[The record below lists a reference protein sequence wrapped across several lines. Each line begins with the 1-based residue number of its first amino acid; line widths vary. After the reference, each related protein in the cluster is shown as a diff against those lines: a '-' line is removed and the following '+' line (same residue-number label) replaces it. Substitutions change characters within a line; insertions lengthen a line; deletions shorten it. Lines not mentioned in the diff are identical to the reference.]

1 MKLPTPHSTSLIKLS
16 QGGLRA
22 LVSALALTLA
32 LSLGFA
38 FRASAQIYPAVIQLN
53 VQPPYSPYLT
63 DLMQPGQERIQL
75 NINFLDQSEPSWDAK
90 IRLSIEGNG
99 LLLKTSR
106 QYYQAVTLTPGP
118 NLIDAVQVEQLLDF
132 SKMDVQGTNKNDL
145 VNAGRLPEG
154 TYTFCV
160 EVLDANRE
168 VAFALPGCYSA
179 TLIQNNPPQLV
190 VPQCGAVISAAG
202 GQNIQFNWIPM
213 HDPSIQVR
221 YEMKLVQVPTGM
233 NENDAINGTSFPIL
247 DWLQINSTSFI
258 YGPNELPLD
267 LNQKYAFQIRVVD
280 VNGLTTFENDGKAPV
295 CWFTYGYSNDG
306 TIDLTAPA
314 NQVRVDDP
322 EKVDFAWSGPS
333 NATPGQ
339 QLKYHIKVVKLA
351 TGERVTNQ
359 AAAAAYMDRTQGVWY
374 DDSTDIMPNIYG
386 GSMTVEQPLEPD
398 AYYAWQVKSSTDGF
412 KTAKSEIWE
421 FKAPPVVYSFW
432 CADGAYM
439 VTVDQTNS
447 ITKVSPTKYSNLGGT
462 GKVVLAPGEQPT
474 EVSYSGL
481 TVEMVA
487 NKWVLKV
494 GEIVVPKTETKA
506 LDFGDFGD
514 GSYDINAWVLTS
526 MEFLAQGQ
534 VRWRFPLSVN
544 APGNAVVVSAENVR
558 LNYLNKVLSG
568 AVAFAENQSY
578 DLLIPMGFK
587 VKYKQPSQFIVAPG
601 GVTTLK
607 MAGNVYFPG
616 SLKTVSGDPFSVPF
630 ENISNPWYMV
640 VERQAGGEKLVLFSA
655 SKMTL
660 QPKSFVVD
668 FSGSQSPAG
677 LFSGQ
682 PDWVGV
688 YITEYNVFLPTDF
701 DEKNQLSLTEQQV
714 LTYVAGSPGYQPSW
728 ISSGG
733 LNLDLSAAFENQNV
747 APYYA
752 RINTFQGKF
761 SSLRLKIEDNSLS
774 DSRFVGFLKVPFLD
788 AQRKL
793 DWVAPIAGNGIQGAY
808 FNEDSLKAFSKTYNK
823 GDTLSEVTL
832 DINQAVFAGGDHI
845 KMNVDLKWPKMQ
857 VILDNTPDL
866 KIWGNGEIGFNE
878 PNGKRDLTTQV
889 AVSLGGMSGVADAVG
904 AFYENG
910 VYGFSMFTQVSLP
923 GGITCPGAP
932 IKVSVAGSGG
942 AAAPPIVFTRVDGKM
957 QSGKFRIGPIKLVM
971 SNSLIDMDI
980 FADYIDDDPV
990 FGTRFEAKGNV
1001 MIKQPDPI
1009 VATAR
1014 VVVSQSREGTK
1025 FWYLRCAAQGL
1036 NKVIEAYPAFSL
1048 NGFDFQAYHN
1058 LAAPD
1063 GMAFAKPNQ
1072 FKDFWDLNQA
1082 SNGVNSIDGLKVTPG
1097 VALGMF
1103 GKLGLHDTPSG
1114 KKQKSGPIDIKEGLP
1129 SIGDILPSI
1138 PGLCDLQ
1145 YNGKSV
1151 CDYIKWPW
1159 EGLSLCDIYVPYTEN
1174 GTVQTKSWCDVD
1186 LFKVNWPQLQ
1196 FCNLR
1201 LSNGKKLG
1209 DFTLGEL
1216 GFSEINLCD
1225 LKLPNGSGI
1234 CEFFDIG
1241 GKFCDIQ
1248 DANGPICNKKL
1259 CQLLPN
1265 LPPVC
1270 EWKFPGIKPLCNF
1283 NVGDLIPDMDLCA
1296 VVSATGGNS
1305 VFCNWSWPDIFPDV
1319 PNPCDFRLP
1328 NGTKLCAITASWC
1341 DIIVPVNRNGAI
1353 ALVPLCEVKWWEVD
1367 WPNVNVCDWKIA
1379 GQPLCSLNFKFCDLR
1394 FPLSDEKPC
1403 DLIPNFCDLVEPI
1416 SGKKFCQMSIFEI
1429 PWPNFNFCDLRWPAT
1444 NRKICDINFGY
1455 CDFKNPINGQ
1465 QPPLCNFNWRK
1476 LLPTIPNI
1484 CNMELKMP
1492 NGSTKQLCSI
1502 GLNIEIP
1509 SICDLKLVDDL
1520 ELCKIKLPAYN
1531 LPPMPNLPPIPSIP
1545 GLPENMY
1552 QWMFMAGLR
1561 VEVQNSGAVSKIAM
1575 DGNGWFFTYRL
1586 DPNSSY
1592 LARGFG
1598 GMEIFPQQKKMEFHL
1613 EGESGSVKTDIG
1625 TIKPVCATGK
1635 IGGFFKTNDW
1645 AIDVGTKENPLE
1657 VELGCVSALRSSGYI
1672 KARPNGLLAH
1682 GEIDKRAETS
1692 GGFGMEIGE
1701 IDFWAKASLYVAA
1714 EIGLSFDD
1722 PAIFGSIE
1730 ADARASAGVDV
1741 TLLGDTDSY
1750 DFANVRVGGNLSFK
1764 VDSDFCLS
1772 GNLDG
1777 EVSILGI
1784 GVDLT
1789 VGVEVKNG
1797 NVSFPEDP
1805 DRCY

>member
-1 MKLPTPHSTSLIKLS
+1 MPASHITSLFKLS
-16 QGGLRA
+16 KVGFVIA
-22 LVSALALTLA
+22 IALA
-32 LSLGFA
+32 LSLTLPLTLK
-38 FRASAQIYPAVIQLN
+38 AQAYPAIIQLS

-75 NINFLDQSEPSWDAK
+75 NVNFLDQSEPSWDAK

-106 QYYQAVTLTPGP
+106 QYYQAVTLSPGP
-118 NLIDAVQVEQLLDF
+118 NLIDAVQIEQLLDF
-132 SKMDVQGTNKNDL
+132 SKMDVQGANKNDL

-160 EVLDANRE
+160 EVLDAGRE
-168 VAFALPGCYSA
+168 VAFALPGCYTA

-190 VPQCGAVISAAG
+190 SPLCDAVISAAG

-221 YEMKLVQVPTGM
+221 YEMKLVQVPQGM
-233 NENDAINGTSFPIL
+233 NVNDAINGTSFPIL
-247 DWLQINSTSFI
+247 DWLEINSTSFT
-258 YGPNELPLD
+258 YGPEQLPLD

-314 NQVRVDDP
+314 NQGRVDDP

-333 NATPGQ
+333 NAVSGQ

-351 TGERVTNQ
+351 AGERVTNQ
-359 AAAAAYMDRTQGVWY
+359 AAAAAYMDRTQGLWY

-386 GSMTVEQPLEPD
+386 GNITVEQPLEPD

-421 FKAPPVVYSFW
+421 FRAPPVVYSFW
-432 CADGAYM
+432 AADGAYM
-439 VTVDQTNS
+439 ITVDNTTN
-447 ITKVSPTKYSNLGGT
+447 ITKVSPTKYSNLAGS

-474 EVSYSGL
+474 EVSYTGL

-494 GEIVVPKTETKA
+494 GEVVVPKTETKE
-506 LDFGDFGD
+506 LDMGDYGD
-514 GSYDINAWVLTS
+514 GTYDINAWVLTS

-534 VRWRFPLSVN
+534 VKWHFPLSVN
-544 APGNAVVVSAENVR
+544 APGNAMVVSAENVR
-558 LNYLNKVLSG
+558 LNYLNKILSG

-587 VKYKQPSQFIVAPG
+587 VKYKAPSQFIVAPG

-630 ENISNPWYMV
+630 ENVSNPWYMV

-655 SKMTL
+655 TKMTL

-677 LFSGQ
+677 IFSGQ

-688 YITEYNVFLPTDF
+688 YITEYNIFLPTDF
-701 DEKNQLSLTEQQV
+701 DEKSQLSLTEQQV
-714 LTYVAGSPGYQPSW
+714 LTYVAGTPGFQPSW
-728 ISSGG
+728 ITAGG
-733 LNLDLSAAFENQNV
+733 LNLDLTAAFEHENA

-774 DSRFVGFLKVPFLD
+774 DSKFVGFLKVPFLD

-793 DWVAPIAGNGIQGAY
+793 DWVAPIAGNGIQAAY
-808 FNEDSLKAFSKTYNK
+808 FNEDSLKAFSKTYNPL
-823 GDTLSEVTL
+823 DTLSKVKL
-832 DINQAVFAGGDHI
+832 DINQAVFEGGDHI
-845 KMNVDLKWPKMQ
+845 KMNVDLEWPKMQ
-857 VILDNTPDL
+857 VKLDNAPGL
-866 KIWGNGEIGFNE
+866 KVWGNNEIGFNE
-878 PNGKRDLTTQV
+878 PNGKRDLATQV
-889 AVSLGGMSGVADAVG
+889 PVSLGGMSGVADAVG

-910 VYGFSMFTQVSLP
+910 VYGFTMFTQVNLP
-923 GGITCPGAP
+923 GGVTCPGAP
-932 IKVSVAGSGG
+932 IKVSVAGTGG
-942 AAAPPIVFTRVDGKM
+942 AAAPNIVFTRVDGKT
-957 QSGKFRIGPIKLVM
+957 QSAKFRIGPIKLVM
-971 SNSLIDMDI
+971 SNSLVDMDV

-1014 VVVSQSREGTK
+1014 VVISQKDGTK

-1058 LAAPD
+1058 LAAPT
-1063 GMAFAKPNQ
+1063 GMAFAQPNQ

-1082 SNGVNSIDGLKVTPG
+1082 SNGVNCIDGLQVTAG
-1097 VALGMF
+1097 VALGMY

-1114 KKQKSGPIDIKEGLP
+1114 KKQKSGPIKITEGMP
-1129 SIGDILPSI
+1129 SIGDIMPNI

-1145 YNGKSV
+1145 YKGKSV
-1151 CDYIKWPW
+1151 CSYIKWPW
-1159 EGLSLCDIYVPYTEN
+1159 EGLSLCDIHVPYLEN
-1174 GTVQTKSWCDVD
+1174 GAIKTKSWCDVD
-1186 LFKVNWPQLQ
+1186 LFKVNWPSLQ
-1196 FCNLR
+1196 FCDLR
-1201 LSNGKKLG
+1201 LASGKKLG
-1209 DFTLGEL
+1209 DYTLGEL
-1216 GFSEINLCD
+1216 GFSEINICD

-1241 GKFCDIQ
+1241 GKFCDIK
-1248 DANGPICNKKL
+1248 DANGPLCNKKL
-1259 CQLLPN
+1259 CSLMPA

-1283 NVGDLIPDMDLCA
+1283 NIGDIIPKVDLCDFVTQA
-1296 VVSATGGNS
+1296 GGHS
-1305 VFCNWSWPDIFPDV
+1305 VFCDWSWPDIFPDI

-1328 NGTKLCAITASWC
+1328 NGTKLCEITANWC
-1341 DIIVPVNRNGAI
+1341 DIIVPVSRNGSI
-1353 ALVPLCEVKWWEVD
+1353 QQVPLCQVKWWEMD
-1367 WPNVNVCDWKIA
+1367 WPNVNVCEWKIN
-1379 GQPLCSLNFKFCDLR
+1379 GQSLCNVNFKFCDLR
-1394 FPLSDEKPC
+1394 FPLTDEKPC

-1416 SGKKFCQMSIFEI
+1416 SGKKFCQMSIFDI
-1429 PWPNFNFCDLRWPAT
+1429 NWPNFNFCDLKWP
-1444 NRKICDINFGY
+1444 NSSRKLCDISFKY
-1455 CDFKNPINGQ
+1455 CDLKNPLNGQ
-1465 QPPLCNFNWRK
+1465 EPPLCNINWRK
-1476 LLPTIPNI
+1476 FLPSIPNI
-1484 CNMELKMP
+1484 CDMELKMP
-1492 NGSTKQLCSI
+1492 DGSTKKLCSI

-1520 ELCKIKLPAYN
+1520 ELCKIKLPNYN

-1561 VEVQNSGAVSKIAM
+1561 VEIQNSGAISKIAM

-1598 GMEIFPQQKKMEFHL
+1598 GMEIYPQQKKMEFHL
-1613 EGESGSVKTDIG
+1613 QGESGAVKTDIG
-1625 TIKPVCATGK
+1625 TIKPICATGK
-1635 IGGFFKTNDW
+1635 IDGFFSRSDW
-1645 AIDVGTKENPLE
+1645 AIDVGTKNDPLT
-1657 VELGCVSALRSSGYI
+1657 VELGCVSALSSSGYI
-1672 KARPNGLLAH
+1672 KARPSGLLAH
-1682 GEIDKRAETS
+1682 GEINKHAETS
-1692 GGFGMEIGE
+1692 GGFDAGIGE
-1701 IDFWAKASLYVAA
+1701 IDFWAKAHLDVAM

-1722 PAIFGSIE
+1722 PAIFGSIA
-1730 ADARASAGVDV
+1730 ADAGASAGVDV
-1741 TLLGDTDSY
+1741 TALGETDSY
-1750 DFANVRVGGNLSFK
+1750 EFASVNVSGELSFK
-1764 VDSDFCLS
+1764 IDD
-1772 GNLDG
+1772 NLCMAGKLRG
-1777 EVSILGI
+1777 EVSILGAGI
-1784 GVDLT
+1784 DLT

-1797 NVSFPEDP
+1797 SVSFPEDP